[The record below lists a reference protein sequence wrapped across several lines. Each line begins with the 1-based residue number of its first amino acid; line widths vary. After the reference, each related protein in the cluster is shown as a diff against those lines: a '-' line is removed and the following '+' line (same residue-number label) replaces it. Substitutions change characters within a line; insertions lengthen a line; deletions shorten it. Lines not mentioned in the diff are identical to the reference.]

1 MRLKHNVMSR
11 VLFLFFLSFGVWGT
25 TAWGQ
30 DILRVREAVD
40 IALENNYDIRLSK
53 NTQRIAK
60 ENNTYGTAGLL
71 PTVTGNLTQSN
82 SIQNSNQVQNNGIE
96 RSLDNAR
103 NNNLTYGVNIGW
115 TIFDGLGMFAR
126 LDRLQ
131 ELEKQGELEMK
142 RAVLTT
148 VGDVITLYYT
158 IVEQQNMLSALDSN
172 IHISNERLRT
182 AQNRF
187 SIGKAAKLEV
197 LNVQVNLNEDV
208 SMRLR
213 QAETVKNLKTSLN
226 GLLARELDIDFAVD
240 TLVSIDGAL
249 VYADLLDQADRFNP
263 DLQLIILNKRLAEL
277 DLKNI
282 KAARYPVI
290 RLNTGYNFSQSE
302 SSLGF
307 VAQSNSRGFNYG
319 VTAAVNIFDGFNQRR
334 NERIAKIEIE
344 NAGLRIEQQRL
355 LVQTN
360 LRTAY
365 ETYLTNLEL
374 VKLEKKNEDIARQNL
389 NITLAKYTIGSISAV
404 EFRDAQ
410 ENFIAA
416 LSRFNT
422 AQLQAKLSEIQLK
435 ELIGQIDI

>member
-1 MRLKHNVMSR
+1 MNNIL
-11 VLFLFFLSFGVWGT
+11 LLLSLMCCSLSIAV
-25 TAWGQ
+25 AQ
-30 DILRVREAVD
+30 DLLTVRDAVG
-40 IALENNYDIRLSK
+40 IALENNYAIRLTK
-53 NTQRIAK
+53 NVQRAAK
-60 ENNTYGTAGLL
+60 ENNTYGNAGLL

-82 SIQNSNQVQNNGIE
+82 SVQNSNQIQNNGEE

-103 NNNLTYGVNIGW
+103 NNSLNYGVNIGW
-115 TIFDGLGMFAR
+115 TVFDGFGMFAR
-126 LDRLQ
+126 MERLR

-148 VGDVITLYYT
+148 IGDVITMYYT
-158 IVEQQNMLSALDSN
+158 ILEQQNMLSALDSS

-208 SMRLR
+208 SARLR

-226 GLLARELDIDFAVD
+226 SLLARELDIDFMVD
-240 TLVSIDGAL
+240 TLVNIDGAL
-249 VYADLLDQADRFNP
+249 VYTDLLEKANQFNP
-263 DLQLIILNKRLAEL
+263 DLQLIVLNKRLAEL
-277 DLKNI
+277 DLKNV
-282 KAARYPVI
+282 KAGRYPVV
-290 RLNTGYNFSQSE
+290 RLNTGYNFSRSE

-319 VTAAVNIFDGFNQRR
+319 VTASVNIFDGFNQRR
-334 NERIAKIEIE
+334 NERIAKIQID
-344 NAGLRIEQQRL
+344 NASLLIEQQRL
-355 LVQTN
+355 LVHTN
-360 LRTAY
+360 LKTAY

-374 VKLEKKNEDIARQNL
+374 VKLEEKNEDIARQNL
-389 NITLAKYTIGSISAV
+389 TITLAKYTIGSISSV

-416 LSRFNT
+416 ISRFNT

-435 ELIGQIDI
+435 ELIGQIDF

>member
-1 MRLKHNVMSR
+1 MNNIL
-11 VLFLFFLSFGVWGT
+11 LLLSFMCCSLSV
-25 TAWGQ
+25 AVAQ
-30 DILRVREAVD
+30 DLLTVRDAVG
-40 IALENNYDIRLSK
+40 IALENNYAIRL
-53 NTQRIAK
+53 TQNVQRAAK
-60 ENNTYGTAGLL
+60 ENNTYGNAGLL
-71 PTVTGNLTQSN
+71 PTVTGNLTQNN
-82 SIQNSNQVQNNGIE
+82 SVQNSNQIQNNGEE

-103 NNNLTYGVNIGW
+103 NNSLNYGVNIGW
-115 TIFDGLGMFAR
+115 TVFDGFGMFAR
-126 LDRLQ
+126 MERLR

-148 VGDVITLYYT
+148 IGDVITMYYT
-158 IVEQQNMLSALDSN
+158 ILEQQNMLSALDSS

-208 SMRLR
+208 SARLR

-226 GLLARELDIDFAVD
+226 SLLARELDIDFMVD
-240 TLVSIDGAL
+240 TLVNIDGAL
-249 VYADLLDQADRFNP
+249 VYTDLLDKANQFNP
-263 DLQLIILNKRLAEL
+263 DLQLIVLNKRLAEL
-277 DLKNI
+277 DLKNV
-282 KAARYPVI
+282 KAGRYPVV
-290 RLNTGYNFSQSE
+290 RLNTGYNFSRSE

-319 VTAAVNIFDGFNQRR
+319 VTASVNIFDGFNQRR
-334 NERIAKIEIE
+334 NERIAKIQID
-344 NAGLRIEQQRL
+344 NASLLIEQQRL
-355 LVQTN
+355 LVHTN
-360 LRTAY
+360 LKTAY

-374 VKLEKKNEDIARQNL
+374 VKLEEKNEDIARQNL
-389 NITLAKYTIGSISAV
+389 TITLAKYTIGSISSV

-416 LSRFNT
+416 ISRFNT

-435 ELIGQIDI
+435 ELIGQIDF